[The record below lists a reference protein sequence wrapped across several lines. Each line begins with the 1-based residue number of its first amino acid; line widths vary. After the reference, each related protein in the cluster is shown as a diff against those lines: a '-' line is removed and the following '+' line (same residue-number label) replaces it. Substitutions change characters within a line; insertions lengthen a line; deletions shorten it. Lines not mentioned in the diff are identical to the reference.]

1 MHRQKTLQAVMD
13 RLFDAADAD
22 QSQYL
27 EIAEVRQL
35 LHNLDISITYETV
48 QLIIDLI
55 DIDGNGKLDK
65 KEFPTFI
72 YIIDNSDTDKFASM
86 FFFAVD
92 SHMLGSLKGWQLEKQ
107 KDRLLLGMNTKQAEA
122 IIFTFGDKLTI
133 NHDEFVGMVQKM
145 TLK

>member
-86 FFFAVD
+86 FFFV
-92 SHMLGSLKGWQLEKQ
+92 S
-107 KDRLLLGMNTKQAEA
+107 
-122 IIFTFGDKLTI
+122 
-133 NHDEFVGMVQKM
+133 
-145 TLK
+145 